1 MARIAPS
8 VFADWQSRAAQLA
21 PEDDSYK
28 ARVARAT
35 TILHRDWLA
44 AHEERTKLRWAWHAF
59 FQNWDVLLTPA
70 AAGAAWPHDQKGER
84 LDRVI
89 TVNGKPENTN
99 DQLFWAGI
107 SRRGP
112 PALDRDPDRPD
123 GNGIATGRPD
133 HRRQSPGPDLDRL
146 RPAPGAR
153 DRRLRTTP
161 GVLSFIFLPVI
172 PRRQREA
179 KKARALAQRA
189 DRGDLGE
196 PKTHLVQIFAML

>member
-1 MARIAPS
+1 MRPA

-59 FQNWDVLLTPA
+59 FQNWDVLLTPV

-107 SRRGP
+107 SGVVNLP
-112 PALDRDPDRPD
+112 S
-123 GNGIATGRPD
+123 TV
-133 HRRQSPGPDLDRL
+133 
-146 RPAPGAR
+146 
-153 DRRLRTTP
+153 TP
-161 GVLSFIFLPVI
+161 IGLTAAGLP
-172 PRRQREA
+172 
-179 KKARALAQRA
+179 
-189 DRGDLGE
+189 LG
-196 PKTHLVQIFAML
+196 VQIIADNLQDLTSIDFARLLAREIGGFVSPPGY